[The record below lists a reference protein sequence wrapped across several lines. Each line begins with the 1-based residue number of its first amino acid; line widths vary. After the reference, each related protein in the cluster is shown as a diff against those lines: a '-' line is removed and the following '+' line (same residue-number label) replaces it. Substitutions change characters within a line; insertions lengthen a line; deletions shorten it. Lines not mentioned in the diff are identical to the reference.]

1 MWTRADPL
9 TDSRH
14 RAIGSDL
21 YLPEHTRPEEGLGQL
36 LGLGQLVTCPVATTS
51 PGDSGARR
59 PFSMLNPSA
68 RTFFT

>member
-21 YLPEHTRPEEGLGQL
+21 YLPKHTRPEEGLGQL
-36 LGLGQLVTCPVATTS
+36 RGLLGPDAA
-51 PGDSGARR
+51 PG
-59 PFSMLNPSA
+59 
-68 RTFFT
+68 